1 MLYQQERLVSCGW
14 CRVNNLVITHTLV
27 HNVHKDTF
35 DAVRSIFH
43 ATSHMTAAGRR
54 TERALSEWAWLILVL
69 VNSQC
74 SGADICAWMRQRRQS
89 KRGDEAA
96 FCLSGG
102 CESMRQNWM
111 LFWINEAPQPKATRQ
126 RGAWKCN
133 FFFVRVVIVVSSL
146 TVMDGADMLGWRKYS
161 DYIRGRKSF
170 ETAGDT
176 KKDIQKTKKRKW
188 TTETFWKK
196 VRKHFTA
203 RIHLLLHKYKQQC
216 RVMRQWL

>member
-1 MLYQQERLVSCGW
+1 MLLVLYLKAVINFIPVLNEYLLLQNICILCFHMWMLYQQEWLESCGW

-69 VNSQC
+69 VNSRC

-126 RGAWKCN
+126 RGTRGKCN
-133 FFFVRVVIVVSSL
+133 FFFLCVLSL
-146 TVMDGADMLGWRKYS
+146 LFPVWQWW
-161 DYIRGRKSF
+161 
-170 ETAGDT
+170 TALTCWGEENT
-176 KKDIQKTKKRKW
+176 LIT
-188 TTETFWKK
+188 
-196 VRKHFTA
+196 
-203 RIHLLLHKYKQQC
+203 
-216 RVMRQWL
+216 